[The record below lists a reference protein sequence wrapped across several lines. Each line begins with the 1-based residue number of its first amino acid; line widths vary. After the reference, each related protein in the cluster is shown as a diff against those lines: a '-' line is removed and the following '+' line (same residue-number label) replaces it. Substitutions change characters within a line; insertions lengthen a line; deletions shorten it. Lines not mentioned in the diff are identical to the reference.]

1 MGTKNRT
8 PYLKA
13 AQAAYRNVARRY
25 PDELKAER
33 ERLLAEQRGSQGLPE
48 HVEDPATLDRLAR
61 LLREASELIGRPA

>member
-1 MGTKNRT
+1 LGNPRS

-33 ERLLAEQRGSQGLPE
+33 ERLLAEQRKSQGLPE
-48 HVEDPATLDRLAR
+48 HVTDPDILAKFAQ
-61 LLREASELIGRPA
+61 LVGTS